1 LEGLSEAGEALAFF
15 VLGEGGPEAVV
26 DVIEEVLDEPA
37 FFSDEGG
44 GGGGFGGGGEGSG
57 GHGMEVGKFFWANGT
72 GEDELSGAISH
83 CNR

>member
-1 LEGLSEAGEALAFF
+1 
-15 VLGEGGPEAVV
+15 
-26 DVIEEVLDEPA
+26 VLDEPA

-57 GHGMEVGKFFWANGT
+57 GHGMEVGENFWAGGT